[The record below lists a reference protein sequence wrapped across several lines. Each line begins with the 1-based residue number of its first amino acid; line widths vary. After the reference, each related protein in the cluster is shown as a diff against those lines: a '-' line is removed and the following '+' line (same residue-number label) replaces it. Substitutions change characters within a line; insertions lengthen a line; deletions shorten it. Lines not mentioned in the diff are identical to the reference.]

1 MDLRIKKRD
10 LIYTLIATF
19 IIGFVAHGFCYFNG
33 LLSHDSLL
41 INAIEDYM
49 HQVEIGRFMQ
59 PIYIS
64 IRGNI
69 VVPPVIGIIQLL
81 FIGLT
86 IYLIFDLLNIKN
98 SLNRILTIGILVT
111 NCTVAL
117 SNATY
122 ICWSDIFALANLLSV
137 LSIYVYY
144 KGTQNYRYVISV
156 VLMIMSLGLYQ
167 SAFQVGVALCMI
179 IAIRRLLINDD
190 YKEVIKEGTK
200 AICFLIASL
209 LLYFVINKL
218 VLVLVDAT
226 DSDLYNSVGNA
237 SKILSI
243 KAWINGFRES
253 LWMEFLWFTGRA
265 TINSKLF
272 FVVNIV
278 LFVVAFI
285 YILKIIRN
293 NKLSKHN
300 IGLIFLLVI
309 LAPIGFNIIGILSFG
324 AVHYLMIYSFFLAY
338 VIIIMLIEVLNT
350 PELSKIKV
358 LVYIMMTSLLFSN
371 VVYANTVYMKKYME
385 NDATLALTNRIIYQ
399 IESIDGYIPGETEVI
414 YVGDLKNNEILNK
427 ARPFFNK
434 FLATG
439 LDESYGLTYYL
450 VIENYIVDY
459 LGYPM
464 NIPDKDYADKIAEK
478 EKIKNMPIYPNK
490 GSIEMID
497 GVVVVKL
504 G

>member
-1 MDLRIKKRD
+1 MKINKKQ
-10 LIYTLIATF
+10 LLFVLTFTF
-19 IIGFVAHGFCYFNG
+19 IVGFTTHGFCYLNG
-33 LLSHDSLL
+33 LLSHDSWL
-41 INAIEDYM
+41 INAAEDYM
-49 HQVEIGRFMQ
+49 HQFEIGRFVQ
-59 PIYIS
+59 PLYLS

-69 VVPPVIGIIQLL
+69 VIPSVIGVLQLL
-81 FIGLT
+81 FTGIM
-86 IYLIFDLLNIKN
+86 IYMIIDLLEIQK
-98 SLNRILTIGILVT
+98 RINQIIVICILVT
-111 NCTVAL
+111 NYTVSL
-117 SNATY
+117 TNATY
-122 ICWSDIFALANLLSV
+122 ICWSDIFAIANLLSV

-144 KGTQNYRYVISV
+144 KGTKYYRYVISV

-179 IAIRRLLINDD
+179 IAIRRLLISDD
-190 YKEVIKEGTK
+190 YKEVIKEGIK
-200 AICFLIASL
+200 AICFLILSL
-209 LLYFVINKL
+209 LLYFVVNKL
-218 VLVLVDAT
+218 VLVLVGTTA
-226 DSDLYNSVGNA
+226 SDLYNSVGNA
-237 SKILSI
+237 SKIISI

-265 TINSKLF
+265 TINRKLF

-285 YILKIIRN
+285 YILNIIRN

-300 IGLIFLLVI
+300 IGLIFLLII

-324 AVHYLMIYSFFLAY
+324 VVHDLMIYSFFLAY
-338 VIIIMLIEVLNT
+338 VIIIMLVEVLNT
-350 PELSKIKV
+350 PKLGKIKV

-385 NDATLALTNRIIYQ
+385 SDATLALTNRIIYQ

-414 YVGDLKNNEILNK
+414 FVGDLKNNEILNK

-464 NIPDKDYADKIAEK
+464 NIPDQDYADKIAEK